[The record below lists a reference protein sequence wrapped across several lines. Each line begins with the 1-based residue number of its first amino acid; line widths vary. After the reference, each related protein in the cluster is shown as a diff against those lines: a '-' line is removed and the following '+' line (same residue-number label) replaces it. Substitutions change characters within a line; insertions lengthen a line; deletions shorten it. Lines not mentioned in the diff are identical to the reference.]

1 MISLPVRDTRD
12 FAPIRAFV
20 VRGSPRD
27 THAGAEKV
35 RQETSQDEET
45 FRLRCI
51 IGDPD
56 GVAEQAQALL
66 HAGLEGLMV
75 FTSGLWTPE
84 DVALAG
90 EAIAQL
96 HP

>member
-1 MISLPVRDTRD
+1 MLIV
-12 FAPIRAFV
+12 APTAAEAER
-20 VRGSPRD
+20 R
-27 THAGAEKV
+27 AEKV
-35 RQETSQDEET
+35 RQETGLDEET

-56 GVAEQAQALL
+56 GVAERAQALL
-66 HAGLEGLMV
+66 DAGLDGLV
-75 FTSGLWTPE
+75 FFTSGLWTPE

-96 HP
+96 HS